1 MRLEKIQSQFWDY
14 QTTVSEE
21 GIIAKILRAVEKGPS
36 MKIDLLTDD
45 EHDTLNTYESI
56 GFFKSA
62 VYQRIGI
69 AMGFVDPGDP
79 DATPS
84 RHLPASGA
92 SPTGGEIRV
101 VTTRPSADIAWHKVG
116 QAQLWYSTMSKVC
129 VLWECLAFGGMKT
142 RVGEFWDWI
151 LRYCEFLGMEKIY
164 THDRDPAY
172 DEDYRE
178 FLESLG
184 FELVREGTMKKRIMR
199 TDVKHQRGGRAD

>member
-1 MRLEKIQSQFWDY
+1 MRLERIQSQFWDY

-84 RHLPASGA
+84 RQL
-92 SPTGGEIRV
+92 PTGDEIRV

-116 QAQLWYSTMSKVC
+116 QAQLWYSTTSKVC
-129 VLWECLAFGGMKT
+129 VLWECLAFGGMKP
-142 RVGEFWDWI
+142 RAREFWEWM
-151 LRYCEFLGMEKIY
+151 LRYCEFLGLEKIY
-164 THDRDPAY
+164 CHDRDRAY
-172 DEDYRE
+172 DDYRA

-184 FELVREGTMKKRIMR
+184 FELVREGTMKKMIMR